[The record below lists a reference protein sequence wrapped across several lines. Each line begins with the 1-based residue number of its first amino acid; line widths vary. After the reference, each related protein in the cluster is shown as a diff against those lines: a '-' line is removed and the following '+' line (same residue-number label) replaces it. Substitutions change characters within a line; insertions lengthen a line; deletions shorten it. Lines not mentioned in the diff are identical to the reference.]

1 MDVFYSLK
9 LFKGIRR
16 QADSRASGG
25 RRAADAPPR
34 LIGGEQEKSP

>member
-1 MDVFYSLK
+1 MDVFGSLK

-25 RRAADAPPR
+25 RRAADAP
-34 LIGGEQEKSP
+34 LG

>member
-1 MDVFYSLK
+1 MDVFGSLK

-25 RRAADAPPR
+25 RQAADAPP
-34 LIGGEQEKSP
+34 LG